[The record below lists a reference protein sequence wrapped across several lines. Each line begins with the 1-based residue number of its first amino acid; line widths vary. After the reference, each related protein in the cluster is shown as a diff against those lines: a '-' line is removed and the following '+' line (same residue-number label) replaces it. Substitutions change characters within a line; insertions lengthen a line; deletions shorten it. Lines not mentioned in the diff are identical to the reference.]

1 MLRRLGFLLAGLLIA
16 VSGAA
21 TTALAQDF
29 PAKPVTL
36 IVPWPPGGGSDI
48 IMRMIQEPMS
58 KALGQSVVIVNKP
71 GAGGQIGLRETADA
85 PPDGYT
91 FSFIS
96 QQYNTQNA
104 NVLDDYTFLGWVGTD
119 ADAITAHS
127 KTGWRTLDEFVA
139 AAKANPGTIRNSNDQ
154 PGGSS
159 YLAVALFERVLGIR
173 LARIPY
179 AGGAPGIQALLSG
192 EVQTTSA
199 PAQNMIEHH
208 KAGTVRILA
217 VAGDERNPGVPDVPT
232 FKELGINVVSGT
244 MRAFVAPKG
253 LPADRAAK
261 LEAAILAGLN
271 DPQVRERFKTLALG
285 HAPAGGAP
293 ALKMAKELDAK
304 LYPILLEAGMVKFRK
319 K

>member
-1 MLRRLGFLLAGLLIA
+1 MPAAMKARARSVYLALERL
-16 VSGAA
+16 
-21 TTALAQDF
+21 
-29 PAKPVTL
+29 
-36 IVPWPPGGGSDI
+36 
-48 IMRMIQEPMS
+48 
-58 KALGQSVVIVNKP
+58 
-71 GAGGQIGLRETADA
+71 
-85 PPDGYT
+85 
-91 FSFIS
+91 
-96 QQYNTQNA
+96 
-104 NVLDDYTFLGWVGTD
+104 
-119 ADAITAHS
+119 
-127 KTGWRTLDEFVA
+127 VA

-159 YLAVALFERVLGIR
+159 YLAVALFERALGIK

-199 PAQNMIEHH
+199 PAQNLIDHH

-232 FKELGINVVSGT
+232 FKELGINLVSGT
-244 MRAFVAPKG
+244 MRAFVAPRG

-271 DPQVRERFKTLALG
+271 DPQVRERFKTLALE
-285 HAPAGGAP
+285 HAPAGGAA
-293 ALKMAKELDAK
+293 ALKMAKDLDAK